1 MGIETDLNVSPYFD
15 DANNAIEDNY
25 HRILFRP
32 AVPVQARE
40 LTQLQDIL
48 QNQIERFGDNIF
60 TAGTIIKGCNFSF
73 DPNYSYVKVLDLRP
87 IDSQPV
93 QPSSYVGLLARE
105 ASSNLYAICYN
116 YQDGFESQDPDLK
129 TLYFKYLNSGT
140 SGQSQFS
147 PGEQLNF
154 YETTEISAAN
164 SSTAVANADVKI
176 ASSNSS
182 VGKGYAMSVSS
193 GVIFQ
198 KGHFVQVPSTETV
211 IVEKYSTYPD
221 NKVAGFLIDE
231 NIITELQDPNLLDN
245 ATGYSNL
252 NAPGAHRLQLLPTL
266 TVFDADTAP
275 TNNFFSLVEWQ
286 NGNIVKSFQET
297 QYSVIGNEMARR
309 TYEESG
315 NFVVRPFRVTMKE
328 GNTTH
333 NFAIVSSGLAYID
346 GHRVEQLN
354 NIEVPI
360 RKGTDTRI
368 STNQT
373 IQTNFDHSI
382 LVGEYVGNIPTHVGA
397 TISLRD
403 APGLKISNNQYA
415 NGTPAGNEIGTAKTM
430 AFHYQSGTVGA
441 HNCLWKCFLTDIKM
455 NLGKNFK
462 DVKAIHYNGGSAG
475 NAHADVAR
483 SLDVT
488 TNSYVSSVIGS
499 SRSSLVFNSRKRGLV
514 SLSQGPVLP
523 KYIYRT
529 VSNTTIDSATGQSS
543 LIELSNTT
551 VYPYGVGALTPPE
564 LSSLVVIPTGFT
576 GGATY
581 ANVTLTKSGNLV
593 VTSGSAN
600 VIANSSTTTNFV
612 TEYEVGDWLA
622 AANTIRRIVNIS
634 NSTFMTVASAYSTS
648 NASAT
653 HRKCYPIG
661 VPVNLLQR
669 RSKAT
674 VTDTAAQHMR
684 IDLLA
689 SNGAAETLTANMSIS
704 VTHNAKQPDAS
715 DRNLQ
720 ANTDIVVRI
729 NTSNNAGGTTGPWS
743 LGVPLAYVM
752 TGAFKSSNTGTVLA
766 NTTTGNA
773 YILCNTTGLSNLA
786 YVTGSGI
793 PAGATAN
800 VVNSTALLLSSAATA
815 TANNVKVKWAYFS
828 TSANDSV
835 LSSFTLNPGQKD
847 AFFDLATVSL
857 NASTAGRLNLTN
869 GDLLTFRFSALK
881 PQNQG
886 VGFISCDSY
895 TTLVGDGRLR
905 WENIPAYMQSKTGR
919 ERFLRDAID
928 FRPFV
933 VNTAAYTNSL
943 SSSTINPVRTTTLGD
958 VASVSPT
965 SNTELYLPAPN
976 QNFEH
981 EVYHYVG
988 RIDKLVLNSYG
999 KYQVVEGQP
1008 SNNPVPPADVK
1019 GAMTLA
1025 LINVPPF
1032 PSYVSSLKTT
1042 NVSASYVT
1050 TVAVNQN
1057 RVYTMR
1063 DIGKLDKRV
1072 ENLEYYTSLSLLES
1086 KTSSLTI
1093 PSSVTGANR
1102 FKNGI
1107 FVDNFETT
1115 DMLDI
1120 QSSEYKIGLS
1130 TSESALVPRYVMEPI
1145 GLRYANGTNTVAN
1158 NGIIRLAANSVSAE
1172 VAIISQASATETFR
1186 CADAIYDYTGSI
1198 VVYPKADALPDVNP
1212 GPAPVP
1218 ITPPPIPQDPPKPP
1232 PGPPPSGL
1240 SAHGVGGFQTPT
1252 FQPGQPLHWY
1262 VSASGY
1268 ATITVTVNGP
1278 NSYIYTEQ
1286 LQPFKD
1292 LSEFGQP
1299 DSYAF
1304 SSSLTI
1310 PDPVPGTYTF
1320 STSRVTGTGY
1330 GGTEKWNQAMAP
1342 SGGVIPIYDTAL
1354 VLEAVPLA
1362 TPDQRGIGTTE
1373 GLTTIIISNTVTTPL
1388 PPVTNNNITTDNNQL
1403 VLGAGGA
1410 YGIEFTYSISV
1421 GEVLNSALSGYNI
1434 DLIVQST
1441 GTPNTTTATTSTAKS
1456 NTSNSSLVAIP
1467 GLGGGIQEP
1476 YYTNKV

>member
-15 DANNAIEDNY
+15 DANNAIDDNY

-48 QNQIERFGDNIF
+48 QNQIERFGENIF

-73 DPNYSYVKVLDLRP
+73 DSNYNYAKILDLRP

-93 QPSSYVGLLARE
+93 QPSTYVGLLAYE

-140 SGQSQFS
+140 AGQSQFS
-147 PGEQLNF
+147 PGSQLTF
-154 YETTEISAAN
+154 YETNEVAAAN

-198 KGHFVQVPSTETV
+198 KGHFVQVPTTETV
-211 IVEKYSTYPD
+211 IVEKYSSYPD

-231 NIITELQDPNLLDN
+231 NIVTELQDTNLLDN

-252 NAPGAHRLQLLPTL
+252 NAPGAHRLQLMPTL
-266 TVFDADTAP
+266 TVYDADVAP
-275 TNNFFSLVEWQ
+275 TNNFFSLVEWE

-333 NFAIVSSGLAYID
+333 NFAVVSSGLAYID

-354 NIEVPI
+354 NVEVPV
-360 RKGTDTRI
+360 RKGTDTTI
-368 STNQT
+368 STSQT
-373 IQTNFDHSI
+373 IQSNFDHSI
-382 LVGEYVGNIPTHVGA
+382 LVGEFVGSIPTNVGP

-403 APGLKISNNQYA
+403 TVGQKISTGQYA
-415 NGTPAGNEIGTAKTM
+415 NGTPAGSEVGTAK
-430 AFHYQSGTVGA
+430 ALGIQYQSGTIGA
-441 HNCLWKCFLTDIKM
+441 DNCLWKVYLTDIKM
-455 NLGKNFK
+455 NLGKNFR
-462 DVKAIHYNGGSAG
+462 DVKAIHYNGGAAG
-475 NAHADVAR
+475 NAHADVAQT
-483 SLDVT
+483 LDKT
-488 TNSYVSSVIGS
+488 TNTYVSSLINS
-499 SRSSLVFNSRKRGLV
+499 TRSSLVFSTYKKGLV
-514 SLSQGPVLP
+514 SLSQTATLP
-523 KYIYRT
+523 NYIYRT
-529 VSNTTIDSATGQSS
+529 TSNTTIDSATGQSS

-551 VYPYGVGALTPPE
+551 IYPYGVGE
-564 LSSLVVIPTGFT
+564 LNPGELMTLVVVPTAIT

-612 TEYEVGDWLA
+612 NEYEVGDYVA
-622 AANTIRRIVNIS
+622 AANTVRRIVNIS
-634 NSTFMTVASAYSTS
+634 NSTFMTVDKTYTSS
-648 NASAT
+648 NAAAT
-653 HRKCYPIG
+653 HRKCYP
-661 VPVNLLQR
+661 VNIPINLTQR
-669 RSKAT
+669 NSKAT
-674 VTDTAAQHMR
+674 VTDSAAQHMR

-689 SNGAAETLTANMSIS
+689 SNGAAETLSANISIR
-704 VTHNAKQPDAS
+704 VVHNAKQTDAS

-720 ANTDIVVRI
+720 ANTDIFVRI
-729 NTSNNAGGTTGPWS
+729 NTANNAGGTTGPWNLGIPYVYS
-743 LGVPLAYVM
+743 LQGAY
-752 TGAFKSSNTGTVLA
+752 KSTNTGTVLA
-766 NTTTGNA
+766 NTTSGNA
-773 YILCNTTGLSNLA
+773 YILCNTTGLSNVA
-786 YVTGSGI
+786 YVSGAGI
-793 PAGATAN
+793 PSGATAN
-800 VVNSTALLLSSAATA
+800 VVNSTALLLSAAPTA

-828 TSANDSV
+828 TSANDLV

-847 AFFDLATVSL
+847 AFFDHASVSL
-857 NASTAGRLNLTN
+857 NPSTAGRLNIAN
-869 GDLLTFRFSALK
+869 GDLLVFKVNALK

-886 VGFISCDSY
+886 RGFISCDSY
-895 TTLVGDGRLR
+895 NTLVTDGKLR
-905 WENIPAYMQSKTGR
+905 WDEIPAYSQTKTGV
-919 ERFLRDAID
+919 ERFLRDSVD

-933 VNTAAYTNSL
+933 VNTAAYTNSISL
-943 SSSTINPVRTTTLGD
+943 ATINPTISSVLGD
-958 VASVSPT
+958 VASVTPT
-965 SNTELYLPAPN
+965 TNTELYIPAPN
-976 QNFEH
+976 QNFDH
-981 EVYHYVG
+981 DAYHYVG

-1025 LINVPPF
+1025 MIKVPPY

-1057 RVYTMR
+1057 RVYTMK

-1120 QSSEYKIGLS
+1120 QSPEYKIGLS
-1130 TSESALVPRYVMEPI
+1130 TSESALVPRYVLEPI
-1145 GLRYANGTNTVAN
+1145 GLRYSNGTNTVAN
-1158 NGIIRLAANSVSAE
+1158 NGVIRLAANSVTSE
-1172 VAIISQASATETFR
+1172 VAIISQGYATETFR
-1186 CADAIYDYTGSI
+1186 CADAIYDYTGTI
-1198 VVYPKADALPDVNP
+1198 AVYPKADPLPDVSP
-1212 GPAPVP
+1212 IAPPVV
-1218 ITPPPIPQDPPKPP
+1218 ITPPPPPEKPV
-1232 PGPPPSGL
+1232 GA
-1240 SAHGVGGFQTPT
+1240 SAHGIGGFQSST
-1252 FQPGQPLHWY
+1252 FHPGQPLHWY

-1278 NSYIYTEQ
+1278 NSYYYTEQ
-1286 LQPFKD
+1286 LQPYKD

-1304 SSSLTI
+1304 SSALTI
-1310 PDPVPGTYTF
+1310 PDPVPGSYTL

-1330 GGTEKWNQAMAP
+1330 TGTEYWNVDFN
-1342 SGGVIPIYDTAL
+1342 GGAL
-1354 VLEAVPLA
+1354 PVYTTTTVLEPIPVA
-1362 TPDQRGIGTTE
+1362 TPDQRGIGTTD
-1373 GLTTIIISNTVTTPL
+1373 GLTTIIIANTATAPI
-1388 PPVTNNNITTDNNQL
+1388 PPVVNNYTSSNNNSI
-1403 VLGAGGA
+1403 VLDPGVDLEGRHYTAVTIGDG
-1410 YGIEFTYSISV
+1410 
-1421 GEVLNSALSGYNI
+1421 LNTSYINYNL
-1434 DLIVQST
+1434 DLIAYST
-1441 GTPNTTTATTSTAKS
+1441 GTPNTSTATTSTNKS
-1456 NTSNSSLVAIP
+1456 NTANASLVSIP
-1467 GLGGGIQEP
+1467 GLGGGDPFDQVN
-1476 YYTNKV
+1476 TNKV